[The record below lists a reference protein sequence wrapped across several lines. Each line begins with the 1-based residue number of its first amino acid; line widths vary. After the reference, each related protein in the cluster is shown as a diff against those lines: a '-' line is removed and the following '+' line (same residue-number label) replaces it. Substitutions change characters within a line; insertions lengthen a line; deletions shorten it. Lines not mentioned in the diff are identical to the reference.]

1 MARFLTA
8 FFHKTLTDHT
18 SSNMPIQG
26 PTSYFTVVPLFTLHW
41 SDANAANGGVA
52 ITLNKDETGTVTDT
66 TLADLQA
73 LFSSLELLRDNVEN
87 KAQDVGIQSAV
98 VTGMKEFMLAK
109 MNDFNTKMR
118 ADYASSPYG
127 RNLSDVP
134 QVTSGRDAFLK
145 PMRDTNRLWAKVN
158 LWLVSLSKPELK
170 IKGDYQQAAFNSAL
184 DTLRTAWNDWE
195 SLEQDWSL
203 DIQKRND
210 AQDVI
215 YPILKVYR
223 LKIPSIFA
231 EGSAILDT
239 LPLLT
244 PVAGSTPQAPG
255 LAGGWSVVN
264 NRGEFNGTP
273 SPTAAVTKN
282 QLRACVGPDYNENT
296 ENVVATLDAGEP
308 IVFTTTWGLTTPG
321 AVASYR
327 LYAMTADGHERGSAA
342 VVITRPL

>member
-1 MARFLTA
+1 MTA
-8 FFHKTLTDHT
+8 FVHNTLTNNT

-26 PTSYFTVVPLFTLHW
+26 PTSYFTVVPLFINHW
-41 SDANAANGGVA
+41 KDANTANGGLP
-52 ITLNKDETGTVTDT
+52 ISLSKEETELTTDPVV
-66 TLADLQA
+66 ADLEA
-73 LFSSLELLRDNVEN
+73 LFSALEQHRDNVEN
-87 KAQDVGIQSAV
+87 LAQDVSIQSAV

-118 ADYASSPYG
+118 ADLASSPYG
-127 RNLSDVP
+127 KNLSDVP
-134 QVTSGRDAFLK
+134 QISSGRDAFLK
-145 PMRDTNRLWAKVN
+145 PLRDTNRLWAKVN
-158 LWLVSLSKPELK
+158 SWLVSLGKPQMKLK
-170 IKGDYQQAAFNSAL
+170 SDYQQGPFNSAL
-184 DTLRTAWNDWE
+184 DALRTAWNDWE
-195 SLEQDWSL
+195 SLEQDWAL

-223 LKIPSIFA
+223 LKIPSVFA

-273 SPTAAVTKN
+273 SPTASVTKN
-282 QLRACVGPDYNENT
+282 QLRACVGPVYNENT

-327 LYAMTADGHERGSAA
+327 LYAVTADGHERGSAP

>member
-1 MARFLTA
+1 
-8 FFHKTLTDHT
+8 
-18 SSNMPIQG
+18 MPIQG
-26 PTSYFTVVPLFTLHW
+26 PTSYFTVVPLFINHW
-41 SDANAANGGVA
+41 NDANTANGGVP
-52 ITLNKDETGTVTDT
+52 ISLSKEETGLTVDPVV
-66 TLADLQA
+66 ADLEA
-73 LFSSLELLRDNVEN
+73 LFSALEQHRDNVEN
-87 KAQDVGIQSAV
+87 LAQDVSIQSAV
-98 VTGMKEFMLAK
+98 VTGMKELMLAK

-127 RNLSDVP
+127 KNLSDVP
-134 QVTSGRDAFLK
+134 QATSGRDAFLK

-158 LWLVSLSKPELK
+158 LWLVSLGKPELRL
-170 IKGDYQQAAFNSAL
+170 KGEFQQAAFNTAL
-184 DTLRTAWNDWE
+184 DSLRTAWNDWE

-255 LAGGWSVVN
+255 LTGGWSVVN
-264 NRGEFNGTP
+264 SRGEFTGTP
-273 SPTAAVTKN
+273 SPTAAVTRN
-282 QLRACVGPDYNENT
+282 QLRACVGPDYNENI

-321 AVASYR
+321 AVASFR
-327 LYAMTADGHERGSAA
+327 LVAQTADGHERGSAP
-342 VVITRPL
+342 VIIARPL